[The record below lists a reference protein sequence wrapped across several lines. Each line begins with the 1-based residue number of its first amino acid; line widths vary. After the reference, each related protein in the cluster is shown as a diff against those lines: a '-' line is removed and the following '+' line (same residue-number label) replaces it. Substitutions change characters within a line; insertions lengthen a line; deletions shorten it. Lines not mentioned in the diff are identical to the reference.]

1 MGLGA
6 LEKVH
11 EGFELFFAKAALL
24 IMLPELIL
32 YSLMCHFMLT
42 KF

>member
-1 MGLGA
+1 MELGA
-6 LEKVH
+6 LEKIH
-11 EGFELFFAKAALL
+11 KGFEFFFAKAALL
-24 IMLPELIL
+24 IMLSKMIL